1 MRYEILPFE
10 NIRNL
15 RIDRGF
21 TQQQVAEYLNI
32 RQNTY
37 SQYEIGVLNYPI
49 DVLEAG
55 GPVRRQRGLS
65 AWPHGRKNT
74 LSEKDR
80 TEMTWPPANPAHFF
94 HRSRIDC
101 GDDIFMSGGMVMERW
116 AIMAAGKDIGWLT
129 SEREGLYTRF
139 RGEAAWDGGI
149 LRLWV
154 SGGGRQACLGVM
166 VPDGTGRVR
175 LDRKFSAAD
184 LRDFPTVIESAG
196 PEPAACA
203 PQPEPEAPALPPE
216 PEAEPEPPED
226 DTLWYAC
233 PDGSLT
239 TFDGKRNLIA
249 LPAGDVRLPR
259 GAEGVLRR
267 IDGKKYII
275 FPE

>member
-32 RQNTY
+32 RQNAY
-37 SQYEIGVLNYPI
+37 AQYEIGVLNYPI

-149 LRLWV
+149 LPR
-154 SGGGRQACLGVM
+154 GDGPRRDRQGA
-166 VPDGTGRVR
+166 
-175 LDRKFSAAD
+175 
-184 LRDFPTVIESAG
+184 AG
-196 PEPAACA
+196 PEIQRC
-203 PQPEPEAPALPPE
+203 
-216 PEAEPEPPED
+216 
-226 DTLWYAC
+226 
-233 PDGSLT
+233 G
-239 TFDGKRNLIA
+239 
-249 LPAGDVRLPR
+249 PAGLPRRHRICRAGTGGVCPPAGTGSPCTPAGTGSGTGTAGGRHFVVRLSGWKP
-259 GAEGVLRR
+259 
-267 IDGKKYII
+267 DH
-275 FPE
+275 F